1 MIGRRTFLGVVGAG
15 MVSPR
20 LLSALSASSA
30 LRASSVYVERWSW
43 AMGQPVSLKLFA
55 SSEAEGYDAAQAAF
69 AELRR
74 IEAKLSRFDPT
85 SDLTALNERAGGSP
99 ILVDPELARVLRIA
113 EGVRGATGGAF
124 DPAIEPVMRAWGFHA
139 ERSTAPSAPELAE
152 ARAAVRAAK
161 LRWDGGRVALDG
173 SGAALDLG
181 GIGVGYGLDRAGAV
195 LRARGIGSAL
205 LDVSGD
211 LLAIGAPPGE
221 RGWEV
226 GIADPSATGGA
237 PVRTVHLHDRA
248 LATSANTESVVRWN
262 GKAFG
267 HVMDPHTAAPA
278 ARVRQVTVVAPSGV
292 LADAWSTAAF
302 VGTVPPPRGCELFA
316 V

>member
-1 MIGRRTFLGVVGAG
+1 MDRRRFLASVGAG
-15 MVSPR
+15 ATGLVAVPR
-20 LLSALSASSA
+20 LLGA
-30 LRASSVYVERWSW
+30 RAPERPSVYVERWSW

-55 SSEAEGYDAAQAAF
+55 SSEAEGYEAAQAAF

-85 SDLTALNERAGGSP
+85 SDLTALNERAGGRP
-99 ILVDPELARVLRIA
+99 ILVDPELARVLRFA
-113 EGVRGATGGAF
+113 EGVREATGGAF

-139 ERSTAPSAPELAE
+139 ERRTAPSAPELAE

-195 LRARGIGSAL
+195 LRARGIGAAL

-226 GIADPSATGGA
+226 GIADPSARAGA
-237 PVRTVHLHDRA
+237 PARTVHLHDHA

-292 LADAWSTAAF
+292 LADAWSTASF
-302 VGTVPPPRGCELFA
+302 VGTAMPPRGCELFA